1 MVALC
6 KLLQIY
12 ITFAADFEVE
22 PKLFLWYSEMKKHLV
37 TAAMM
42 LLCFPAFSQE
52 ANEPGRGAAELT
64 AIARAEYPLGNT
76 SLYTLLEGNLTEN
89 LSYCVENHWL
99 STEPGLLYQ
108 NTLRSDDVNWL
119 DFAYLTYSFDSFEI
133 SAGKDMLPWGTF
145 EMDEYDFDIHL
156 PFVSSVWNMLP
167 IYQWGLKASWLPTDE
182 LCFDV
187 RVSTSP
193 YGERPFA
200 SGLYAAGVRGRFT
213 TETTDVMA
221 AFNAMQTEPGN
232 MIGALSLGVRQG
244 IGNCTATLDFNSR
257 PGDEEFILGKGYALA
272 FTFDANINDVV
283 NLRTAVNYEQYDNLG
298 LCSTRLGEIVEWYP
312 LDCLR
317 VHAVAGYGLGF
328 EQGFLYS
335 VGLTYKFSTG
345 W

>member
-22 PKLFLWYSEMKKHLV
+22 PKLFLWYSEMKEHLV

-64 AIARAEYPLGNT
+64 AIARVEYPLGNT
-76 SLYTLLEGNLTEN
+76 SLYTLLEGNITEN
-89 LSYCVENHWL
+89 LSYCVENHLL
-99 STEPGLLYQ
+99 STEPCLLYR

-119 DFAYLTYSFDSFEI
+119 DFAYLTYSFGSFEV

-145 EMDEYDFDIHL
+145 EMDEYDFDVHTD
-156 PFVSSVWNMLP
+156 FVSSVWNMLP
-167 IYQWGLKASWLPTDE
+167 IYQWGLKASWLPTEE
-182 LCFDV
+182 LCFDA

-200 SGLYAAGVRGRFT
+200 SGLYALGLRGRYT
-213 TETTDVMA
+213 TETTDLMA
-221 AFNAMQTEPGN
+221 AYNSMQTGDGF
-232 MIGALSLGVRQG
+232 IGALSLGVRQSF
-244 IGNCTATLDFNSR
+244 GNCTATLDFNSR
-257 PGDEEFILGKGYALA
+257 PGDEESIFGSGCALA

-283 NLRTAVNYEQYDNLG
+283 NLRTAVNYEQYDILQA
-298 LCSTRLGEIVEWYP
+298 CSTRIGEIVEWYP
-312 LDCLR
+312 LECLR
-317 VHAVAGYGLGF
+317 FHAVAGYAFGLDAGI
-328 EQGFLYS
+328 LYN
-335 VGLTYKFSTG
+335 VGLTYKFTTG
-345 W
+345 K

>member
-64 AIARAEYPLGNT
+64 AIARAEYPLDNT

-145 EMDEYDFDIHL
+145 EMDEYDFDVHL
-156 PFVSSVWNMLP
+156 PFVSSVWNMLA